1 MKIKQFLI
9 ICLLLSYD
17 ISFAQSLNEKYHALP
32 FGSIKPS
39 GWLKEQMQK
48 DLQGF
53 VGNLDRLVPSLIND
67 PIYGEGRMH
76 KNSKEKD
83 LGNSKSGDIEGSSQ
97 YMWWNSETQSNW
109 WDGYMRN
116 AFLLN
121 DKAAIEKSRKHVYE
135 ILKTQDNDGY
145 LGIYDKELRYNFNS
159 ENGELWAKATL
170 YRGLLG
176 YFEATQ
182 DTIVWKALQ
191 KAVANVMENYPIY
204 KSHPF
209 YSGDGFS
216 GGVAHGLTFTD
227 VLDRMYQLTNDK
239 KYWEYAAFLYAD
251 FSENHTSESDAQLN
265 NILDEKYLLRSHA
278 VHTYEHLRPLIT
290 ATYATGNPQL
300 EKALKLYLT
309 KIKKATT
316 MTGGATGDEW
326 IWKQIA
332 DATAT
337 GYEYCSLHELM
348 DSYTSL
354 LQKSGNAAI
363 ADDIENIF
371 YNAAQGSRDPNHSA
385 IAYLKTDN
393 SFVMDGTKNGEVEPN
408 RKQTRYKYSP
418 AHQDVAVCCNPN
430 AGKISPYFVKSA
442 WMKQSD
448 NTLVATLLCPNI
460 LETTIN
466 GIPVKIEEIT
476 EYPYKNEFKF
486 KITGEKA
493 IGFKLK
499 IRKPEWVKNII
510 TREKFSIE
518 DGYIVIEREFQK
530 NDEFSINFTTYIAIK
545 EDLNKEKYFK
555 YGAIVYA
562 KPIASIS
569 EIGKSYADAFNDLT
583 YKPKS
588 NQRFKFVENHK
599 ATYKNGNI
607 IAQLKNLE
615 NNKIEPVTL
624 IPFGKTV
631 LRQTSF

>member
-1 MKIKQFLI
+1 MKIKQ
-9 ICLLLSYD
+9 LLFFCFMLSFK
-17 ISFAQSLNEKYHALP
+17 ISWGQSLIEKYQPLP

-39 GWLKEQMQK
+39 GWLREQMQK
-48 DLQGF
+48 DLRGF
-53 VGNLDRLVPSLIND
+53 VGNLDKLVPSLIND

-83 LGNSKSGDIEGSSQ
+83 LGNSKSGDAEGSSQ

-116 AFLLN
+116 AFMLD
-121 DKAAIEKSRKHVYE
+121 DKAAIEKSRKYVYE
-135 ILKTQDNDGY
+135 ILKTQDKDGY
-145 LGIYDKELRYNFNS
+145 LGIYDNELRYSFSS
-159 ENGELWAKATL
+159 ENGELWAKTTL

-176 YFEATQ
+176 YFEATH
-182 DTIVWKALQ
+182 DTLVWQALQ
-191 KAVANVMENYPIY
+191 KAVANVMENYPIH

-209 YSGDGFS
+209 YSGNGFS
-216 GGVAHGLTFTD
+216 GGVGHGLTFTD

-239 KYWEYAAFLYAD
+239 KYWAYAAFLYTD
-251 FSENHTSESDAQLN
+251 FSENHASESDAQLN
-265 NILDEKYLLRSHA
+265 NILDEKYHLKSHA

-300 EKALKLYLT
+300 EKALNLYLS

-326 IWKQIA
+326 LWKEIA
-332 DATAT
+332 DATVT

-348 DSYTSL
+348 DGYTSL
-354 LQKSGNAAI
+354 LQKTGNAAI
-363 ADDIENIF
+363 ADEIENIF
-371 YNAAQGSRDPNHSA
+371 YNAAQGSRDPDHSA

-393 SFVMDGTKNGEVEPN
+393 SFEMEGTKNGEIEPN

-430 AGKISPYFVKSA
+430 AGKISPYFLKSA
-442 WMKQSD
+442 WMKQAD
-448 NTLVATLLCPNI
+448 KTLVATLLCPNI

-466 GIPVKIEEIT
+466 GIPIKIEEIT
-476 EYPYKNEFKF
+476 EYPYKNQFKF
-486 KITGEKA
+486 KISVEKA
-493 IGFKLK
+493 ISFKLK
-499 IRKPEWVKNII
+499 IRKPEWTKNVI
-510 TREKFSIE
+510 TKEKFRTE

-530 NDEFSINFTTYIAIK
+530 NDEFSINFTAEVSIA
-545 EDLNKEKYFK
+545 EDLNNEKYFK
-555 YGAIVYA
+555 YGAVIFAKQIPSSLQIGRIYA
-562 KPIASIS
+562 PGFA
-569 EIGKSYADAFNDLT
+569 DLT
-583 YKPKS
+583 YKSKS
-588 NQRFKFVENHK
+588 NLRFKFIENHK